1 MEKTKSSFKMT
12 SRTAL
17 AQRYDVCLNT
27 FNKMLAKIP
36 HFKIDKSTRV
46 LTPKE
51 ISIIFE
57 HLGEPPD

>member
-1 MEKTKSSFKMT
+1 METPKYKAMT
-12 SRTAL
+12 RTQL
-17 AQRYDVCLNT
+17 AQRYQVCLKT

-36 HFKIDKSTRV
+36 DFIIDKSTRI

-51 ISIIFE
+51 VLIIIN

>member
-1 MEKTKSSFKMT
+1 MT
-12 SRTAL
+12 RTQL
-17 AQRYDVCLNT
+17 AQRYQVCLKT

-36 HFKIDKSTRV
+36 DFIIDKSTRI

-51 ISIIFE
+51 VLIIIN